1 MKNILK
7 IENITKEYKIA
18 SERVIALNNISL
30 NVQTGDCLAIVGES
44 GSGKTTLGR
53 LILGLEKP
61 TKGNI
66 FYNDK
71 NISIKRNIQ
80 DQKDIQV
87 VQQNPLT
94 SLNPKNKIYNSI
106 SLPLKIHKIVK
117 RENIPEKV
125 MELLNS
131 VGLSKDLINSFPS
144 SLSGGQRQRVAIAR
158 AIASIPKI
166 IVLDEP
172 TSALDVL
179 VQAKVLKLLSDI
191 QKNYNLT
198 YLFITHDLGVVR
210 NVSNRVVVLRNGE
223 IVEEGETV
231 KVFQRPKHEYTKN
244 LIRSIPVVS
253 TEEEKI
259 KP

>member
-94 SLNPKNKIYNSI
+94 SLNPKNKI
-106 SLPLKIHKIVK
+106 
-117 RENIPEKV
+117 
-125 MELLNS
+125 
-131 VGLSKDLINSFPS
+131 
-144 SLSGGQRQRVAIAR
+144 
-158 AIASIPKI
+158 
-166 IVLDEP
+166 
-172 TSALDVL
+172 
-179 VQAKVLKLLSDI
+179 
-191 QKNYNLT
+191 
-198 YLFITHDLGVVR
+198 
-210 NVSNRVVVLRNGE
+210 
-223 IVEEGETV
+223 
-231 KVFQRPKHEYTKN
+231 EY
-244 LIRSIPVVS
+244 
-253 TEEEKI
+253 EKI
-259 KP
+259 

>member
-18 SERVIALNNISL
+18 SKKVIALNNISL
-30 NVQTGDCLAIVGES
+30 NIQAGDCLAIVGES

-53 LILGLEKP
+53 LILGLENP

-80 DQKDIQV
+80 DRKDIQV

-94 SLNPKNKIYNSI
+94 SLNPKNKI
-106 SLPLKIHKIVK
+106 HKIVK

-125 MELLNS
+125 IELLNS
-131 VGLSKDLINSFPS
+131 VGLNKDLINSFPS

-158 AIASIPKI
+158 AIASNPKI

-210 NVSNRVVVLRNGE
+210 NVSNRVVVLKNGE

-231 KVFQRPKHEYTKN
+231 EIFQKPKHEYTKN

-253 TEEEKI
+253 IEEEKI

>member
-18 SERVIALNNISL
+18 SKKVIALNNISL
-30 NVQTGDCLAIVGES
+30 NVQAGDCLAIVGES

-53 LILGLEKP
+53 LILGLENP

-80 DQKDIQV
+80 DRKDIQV

-94 SLNPKNKIYNSI
+94 SLNPKNKISSSI
-106 SLPLKIHKIVK
+106 SLPLKIHKVVK

-125 MELLNS
+125 IELLNS
-131 VGLSKDLINSFPS
+131 VGLNKDLINSFPS

-158 AIASIPKI
+158 AIASNPKI

-191 QKNYNLT
+191 QKNFNLT

-210 NVSNRVVVLRNGE
+210 NVSNRVVVLKNGE

-231 KVFQRPKHEYTKN
+231 EIFQKPKHEYTKN

-253 TEEEKI
+253 IEEEKI

>member
-18 SERVIALNNISL
+18 SKKVIALNNISL
-30 NVQTGDCLAIVGES
+30 TVQTGDCLAVVGES

-53 LILGLEKP
+53 LILGLENP

-71 NISIKRNIQ
+71 NISAKRNIQ
-80 DQKDIQV
+80 NRKDIQV

-94 SLNPKNKIYNSI
+94 SLNPKNKISNSI

-117 RENIPEKV
+117 TESIPKKV
-125 MELLNS
+125 IELLNS
-131 VGLSKDLINSFPS
+131 VGLNKDLANSFPS

-158 AIASIPKI
+158 AIASNPKI

-210 NVSNRVVVLRNGE
+210 NVSNRVVVLKNGE

-231 KVFQRPKHEYTKN
+231 EVFQRPKHEYTKN

-253 TEEEKI
+253 VEEEKI